1 MTRLALVATLIAA
14 LALPALAISP
24 AAAKGRSKDERK
36 DFWQTLHQEAEPW
49 KAMFGMNPAPT
60 APAPTGVI
68 SAPATHAATVGSP
81 RPAG

>member
-1 MTRLALVATLIAA
+1 MTRLALAATLIAA

-49 KAMFGMNPAPT
+49 KAAFGMDPGPT
-60 APAPTGVI
+60 APAG
-68 SAPATHAATVGSP
+68 APAAHAAKAAP
-81 RPAG
+81 LHPAG